1 MKEIMNKGGA
11 LKMSE
16 CHKSASKILEVL
28 REKYRK
34 ELQELNVK
42 TVELAEQSQKLQ
54 SMEVSF
60 SSHSHYNY
68 REVRDEQEAQ
78 RRAIY
83 SQQRV
88 TDRLSEEVDR
98 CRERLEKIRI
108 KIAEAEEKAMFS

>member
-1 MKEIMNKGGA
+1 MNKGGA

-16 CHKSASKILEVL
+16 CHKSASEILEAL

-60 SSHSHYNY
+60 SSRSHYNY
-68 REVRDEQEAQ
+68 REARNEQEAQ